1 MADLLLEDGHR
12 EELLA
17 AGILGILSPAV
28 EQVDQKI
35 SEVRCVCVCIVCV
48 CENWCHVGWGGVGGK
63 MITIKG
69 KFVEMLLGLS
79 PHVET
84 ASNST
89 PTPQPYA

>member
-48 CENWCHVGWGGVGGK
+48 CENWCHVGWGGVGWG
-63 MITIKG
+63 
-69 KFVEMLLGLS
+69 
-79 PHVET
+79 
-84 ASNST
+84 AR
-89 PTPQPYA
+89 

>member
-35 SEVRCVCVCIVCV
+35 SEVRCVCILCLCWGLERSVMGVC
-48 CENWCHVGWGGVGGK
+48 GV
-63 MITIKG
+63 
-69 KFVEMLLGLS
+69 
-79 PHVET
+79 
-84 ASNST
+84 
-89 PTPQPYA
+89 